1 MGSIASKILR
11 QPERYQQTPADAAND
26 LIINI
31 LFTF

>member
-1 MGSIASKILR
+1 MELIASRILQ
-11 QPERYQQTPADAAND
+11 QPKRCQQTLGDAAND